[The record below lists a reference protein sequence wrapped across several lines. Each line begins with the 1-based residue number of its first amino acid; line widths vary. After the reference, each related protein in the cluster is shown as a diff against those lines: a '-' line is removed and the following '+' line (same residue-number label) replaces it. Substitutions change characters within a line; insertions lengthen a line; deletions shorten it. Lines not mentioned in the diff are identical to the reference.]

1 MHNMNF
7 QTLLR
12 QLTGELDYTQT
23 AIAEHCGC
31 GKATIHDLL
40 SGKTEMPSFEL
51 GYKLTELHKAASAKA
66 RRQKAAKE
74 KA

>member
-1 MHNMNF
+1 MHDMNF
-7 QTLLR
+7 QTLLQ

-51 GYKLTELHKAASAKA
+51 GYKLTELHKKAVAAD
-66 RRQKAAKE
+66 RRKKAKE
-74 KA
+74 QA